1 MPIHNTDIE
10 RTLTQVADLLEIEGG
25 NPFRVRAYR
34 NAARAVGSMSRE
46 AAKMVDSGEELTTIP
61 GVGKD
66 LAQKIETLV
75 RTGSLPVLDEL
86 RQRLPPELL
95 GLLDVEGL
103 GPKRVS
109 ALYKGLGIHD
119 VTTLKQ
125 AAQEGR
131 VRELPGFGAT
141 TEQKILQDL
150 LSEKEGRGRSLLN
163 DVEQYAA
170 SLVAV
175 MESVP
180 GVGRVVVAGSYRRR
194 RDTVGDLDVLVVCRD
209 SSEVMSRFAGY
220 EDVARVLSRGET
232 RSSVVLRSGLQV
244 DLRVVPEESFG
255 AALHY
260 FTGSKAHNIA
270 LRKLAQSR
278 GLKINEY
285 GVFADQRRVAGA
297 GEEEVYGSVGLP
309 FIQPELREDRGE
321 IEAASRGELPE
332 LVTLEDIKGDLH
344 VHSVATDGRN
354 TIREM
359 AVAARDRGY
368 AYLAITDHSQR
379 IAMAGGLDEKRL
391 REQMEEID
399 RLNGEIDGPAILKGI
414 EVDILEDGSLDL
426 PDSVLKELD
435 LVVGSIHSYFK
446 LDRDTQTDRVIRA
459 MDNPHLHVLGHPTG
473 RMLGLRRP
481 YDLDMARPLPAARE
495 RGVFL
500 ECNAQPN
507 RMDLNDVQLKWAATE
522 GVKVVI
528 ATDAHWTR
536 HLDFMRHGID
546 QARRGW
552 LEAADVV
559 NTRGLK
565 ELKKM
570 LRR

>member
-34 NAARAVGSMSRE
+34 NAARAVGTMSRE
-46 AAKMVDSGEELTTIP
+46 AATMVGSEEALTSIP

-75 RTGSLPVLDEL
+75 RTGSLPLLDEL
-86 RQRLPPELL
+86 RQRLPPGLR

-103 GPKRVS
+103 GPKRVN
-109 ALYKGLGIHD
+109 ALYKELGIHD

-125 AAQEGR
+125 AAREGKIR
-131 VRELPGFGAT
+131 DLPGFGAK

-150 LSEKEGRGRSLLN
+150 LREKEGRGRYLLN
-163 DVEQYAA
+163 DVEQYAD
-170 SLVAV
+170 SLVAAL
-175 MESVP
+175 ESVP
-180 GVGRVVVAGSYRRR
+180 GVGRVVAAGSYRRR

-209 SSEVMSRFAGY
+209 SGKVMDRFSGY

-260 FTGSKAHNIA
+260 FTGSRAHNIA

-285 GVFADQRRVAGA
+285 GVFAGKHRVAGA
-297 GEEEVYGSVGLP
+297 SEEEVFQSVGLP

-359 AVAARDRGY
+359 AAAAQDRGY

-391 REQMEEID
+391 RQQMEDID
-399 RLNGEIDGPAILKGI
+399 RLNEERDGPTILKGI

-426 PDSVLKELD
+426 PNSVLKELD

-481 YDLDMARPLPAARE
+481 YDLDMERLLPAARE

-507 RMDLNDVQLKWAATE
+507 RMDLNDVQLKWAASE
-522 GVKVVI
+522 GVGVVI

-536 HLDFMRHGID
+536 QLDFMRHGID

-559 NTRGLK
+559 NTRSLK

>member
-297 GEEEVYGSVGLP
+297 SEEEVYGSVGLP

-359 AVAARDRGY
+359 ALAARDRGY

-481 YDLDMARPLPAARE
+481 YDLDMERLLPAARE

-507 RMDLNDVQLKWAATE
+507 RMDLNDVQLKWAASE

-528 ATDAHWTR
+528 AT
-536 HLDFMRHGID
+536 
-546 QARRGW
+546 
-552 LEAADVV
+552 
-559 NTRGLK
+559 
-565 ELKKM
+565 
-570 LRR
+570 

>member
-10 RTLTQVADLLEIEGG
+10 QTLTQVADLLEIEGS

-34 NAARAVGSMSRE
+34 NAARAVGTMSRE
-46 AAKMVDSGEELTTIP
+46 AVTMVDSEESLTSIP

-75 RTGSLPVLDEL
+75 RTGSLPLLDEL
-86 RQRLPPELL
+86 RQRLPPGLP

-109 ALYKGLGIHD
+109 TLYKELGIHD

-125 AAQEGR
+125 AAQAGR
-131 VRELPGFGAT
+131 IRELPGFGAK

-150 LSEKEGRGRSLLN
+150 LSEKEGRGRYLLN

-170 SLVAV
+170 SLVAAL
-175 MESVP
+175 ESVP

-194 RDTVGDLDVLVVCRD
+194 RDTVGDLDVLVVCGE
-209 SSEVMSRFAGY
+209 SGGVMDRFTGY

-260 FTGSKAHNIA
+260 FTGSRAHNIA
-270 LRKLAQSR
+270 LRKLGQSR

-285 GVFADQRRVAGA
+285 GVFSDQGRVAGA
-297 GEEEVYGSVGLP
+297 GEEEVYKTVGLP
-309 FIQPELREDRGE
+309 YIQPELREDRGE

-332 LVTLEDIKGDLH
+332 LVTLADIKGDLH

-359 AVAARDRGY
+359 AAAAHVRGY

-399 RLNGEIDGPAILKGI
+399 RLNQEGDGPTILKGI

-426 PDSVLKELD
+426 PNSVLKELD

-481 YDLDMARPLPAARE
+481 YDLDMERLLPAARE

-507 RMDLNDVQLKWAATE
+507 RMDLNDVQLKWAASE
-522 GVKVVI
+522 GVGVVI

-536 HLDFMRHGID
+536 HLDLMRHGID

-552 LEAADVV
+552 LQATDVV
-559 NTRGLK
+559 NTRSLE